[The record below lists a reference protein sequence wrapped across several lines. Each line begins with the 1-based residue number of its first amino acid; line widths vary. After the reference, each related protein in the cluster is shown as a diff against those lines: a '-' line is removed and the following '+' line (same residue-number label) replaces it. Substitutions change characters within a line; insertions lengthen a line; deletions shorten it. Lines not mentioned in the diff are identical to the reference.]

1 MSTNMASRSAKIQ
14 VAAAAPRPATL
25 PGLTSQVAPPFNMKT
40 YPPTVGNPKIAEAI
54 KELSKLKYGRNRD
67 IVNEEIMKKAAF
79 VAAAPTADAF
89 DMGEKP
95 L

>member
-1 MSTNMASRSAKIQ
+1 
-14 VAAAAPRPATL
+14 
-25 PGLTSQVAPPFNMKT
+25 MKT
-40 YPPTVGNPKIAEAI
+40 YPPTKGVPKIAEAI

-67 IVNEEIMKKAAF
+67 IVNEEIMKKASYVSPPA
-79 VAAAPTADAF
+79 TADAF